1 MIKSITSLWAIL
13 GFVLSSYPVY
23 AEDVK
28 PGKIEVSK
36 ENIAA
41 GKTKSEVCNGCHG
54 VNGMSVDPKLI
65 PNLAGQ
71 YADYIY
77 YQTREF
83 QEGHRHDDTMSAMSA
98 LVSSEDDLKDIAA
111 YYSSLKMMTGTNP
124 TSPLAKQGKQL
135 YLRGIPKIGLSSCV
149 SCHGKNGKGNG
160 TKSTFIPVIGGQ
172 QKMYLQEELMD
183 FKTGLRP
190 NGPSGHMGDLSKKMS
205 DVEIQALAEYLSG
218 L

>member
-1 MIKSITSLWAIL
+1 MNKIITSLWAIL
-13 GFVLSSYPVY
+13 CIILSSNSVY
-23 AEDVK
+23 AENDK
-28 PGKIEVSK
+28 PAGIKLSK

-54 VNGMSVDPKLI
+54 ADGMSVDPKLI

-71 YADYIY
+71 YADYIFF
-77 YQTREF
+77 QTREF

-98 LVSSEDDLKDIAA
+98 LVSSEEDLKDIAA
-111 YYSSLKMMTGTNP
+111 YYASLKMMKGTNP
-124 TSPLAKQGKQL
+124 SSPLAKEGKQL
-135 YLRGIPKIGLSSCV
+135 FLRGIPKIGLSSCV

-160 TKSTFIPVIGGQ
+160 QKNTFIPVIGGQ

-205 DVEIQALAEYLSG
+205 DNEIQALAEYLSG